1 MTDMLP
7 MLGDPVLLVICLLQ
21 AVSAFLM
28 IWSLFRFNVQ
38 PEPPVNRR
46 IALALGLGERKTIF
60 EQPVIGTLMS
70 IPLLLAARFPF
81 ARVRIRRDLDI
92 IGNPNGY
99 SVEEYLAICISSGIS
114 LALFTFLML
123 WATMG
128 TPMLMAL
135 FFMPL
140 LGFFLPLI
148 SLKDQAD
155 KRMMAMGRKLPYT
168 LDLIGLLMQA
178 GASFTEAI
186 RTLIKDDPDDELNI
200 ELKLILAEV
209 EFGTTREE
217 ALRKMADRIPL
228 TSLRSVVGAINQA
241 EKLGTPLATILKS
254 QAIGI
259 RQRRSVAAEEASAK
273 ASTRILIPTM
283 FILIAVVIIIFGPVI
298 IGYLS
303 GEYEGVG
310 GL

>member
-1 MTDMLP
+1 MTDMFP
-7 MLGDPVLLVICLLQ
+7 MLGDPILLIICILQ
-21 AVSAFLM
+21 AVSAFLF

-46 IALALGLGERKTIF
+46 IAIALGLGERKTIF
-60 EQPVIGTLMS
+60 EQPMIGTLMS

-99 SVEEYLAICISSGIS
+99 SVEEYLAICISSGIG
-114 LALFTFLML
+114 LATFTFLML

-128 TPMLMAL
+128 TPMLMVL

-140 LGFFLPLI
+140 IGFFLPLI
-148 SLKDQAD
+148 SLKDQAE
-155 KRMMAMGRKLPYT
+155 KRMMKMGRKLPYT
-168 LDLIGLLMQA
+168 LDLTGLLMQA
-178 GASFTEAI
+178 GASFTEAV
-186 RTLIKDDPDDELNI
+186 RTLIKDEPDDELNL
-200 ELKLILAEV
+200 ELKLVLSEV
-209 EFGTTREE
+209 EFGTTREQ

-273 ASTRILIPTM
+273 ASTRILLPTM
-283 FILIAVVIIIFGPVI
+283 LILIAVVIIIFGPVI

-303 GEYEGVG
+303 GDYEGVG

>member
-1 MTDMLP
+1 MDYLP
-7 MLGDPVLLVICLLQ
+7 MLGDLVLLVICLLQ
-21 AVSAFLM
+21 FAAVFLL
-28 IWSLFRFNVQ
+28 IWSLFRFKVQ

-46 IALALGLGERKTIF
+46 IAIALGLGERKTIF
-60 EQPVIGTLMS
+60 EQPVIGTLLS
-70 IPLLLAARFPF
+70 IPLLLAGRFSF
-81 ARVRIRRDLDI
+81 ARDRIRRDLEI

-99 SVEEYLAICISSGIS
+99 SVEEYLAICIGSGMG

-123 WATMG
+123 WVTLG
-128 TPMLMAL
+128 TPVLMVL

-140 LGFFLPLI
+140 IGFFLPLI
-148 SLKDQAD
+148 SLKDQAER
-155 KRMMAMGRKLPYT
+155 RMHKIGRKLPYT
-168 LDLIGLLMQA
+168 LDLVGLLMQA
-178 GASFTEAI
+178 GASFTEALN
-186 RTLIKDDPDDELNI
+186 TLIRDEPDDELNI
-200 ELKLILAEV
+200 ELKLVLAEV
-209 EFGTTREE
+209 EFGTTREQ

-259 RQRRSVAAEEASAK
+259 RQRRSVSAEEASAK

-283 FILIAVVIIIFGPVI
+283 VIMVAVVIIVFGPVL

-303 GEYEGVG
+303 GEYQSF
-310 GL
+310 L